1 MPIWYWAPWQTVHG
15 VRYHGYELGYHPN
28 GPHGPGG
35 RGLHVNTLPEA
46 FAVAAVCLV
55 LFLIF
60 NYAVVATTRPTPPSP
75 AGCSA
80 RWKTRCARRKKYSAA
95 PARCPRT
102 CAPDCPRR

>member
-35 RGLHVNTLPEA
+35 RGLHVNMLPEA

-60 NYAVVATTRPTPPSP
+60 NYAMVATARAHAAVARGLLGPAEDPLHQAKEVFGRPGPL
-75 AGCSA
+75 SA
-80 RWKTRCARRKKYSAA
+80 DLRA
-95 PARCPRT
+95 
-102 CAPDCPRR
+102 

>member
-60 NYAVVATTRPTPPSP
+60 NYAMVATARAHAAVARGLLGP
-75 AGCSA
+75 AEDPLREAKEVLGHPGPL
-80 RWKTRCARRKKYSAA
+80 A
-95 PARCPRT
+95 PNLRA
-102 CAPDCPRR
+102 